1 MPEPLV
7 SVVIASVNGLSC
19 VAPCLEAL
27 TPQLEGCRA
36 EVLVVDRC
44 GEETRAALRGR
55 FPTVR
60 VIAAGRRAA
69 LPEMR
74 GQGFA
79 QARGRLVAVLGDR
92 FVPEPGWLAAVEEAH
107 RGGRQVFGGSVENG
121 NPTRVRDWAVF
132 LCEYAPFM
140 PPLAEG
146 EAAALPGNN
155 AVYDRGVLDR
165 IGSGLLGETWDGF
178 LHDRIRALGVPLWAE
193 PALRVAH
200 RKQYGYASFLS
211 ERYHAGRAFAAT
223 RLSGASRAKRTAYA
237 CATPLLPPLLLA
249 RLLVVVARKRRHR
262 TQLLMAAP
270 LILTFLASGACG
282 EAMGA
287 LFGAGDS
294 LERLG

>member
-1 MPEPLV
+1 M
-7 SVVIASVNGLSC
+7 VIASVNGLSC
-19 VAPCLEAL
+19 VAPCLEGLA
-27 TPQLEGCRA
+27 PQLVGRRV

-44 GEETRAALRGR
+44 GEETRATLRGR

-60 VIAAGRRAA
+60 VIAAERSAT

-74 GQGFA
+74 RQGFA
-79 QARGRLVAVLGDR
+79 RAQGRLVAVLADR
-92 FVPEPGWLAAVEEAH
+92 FVPDPGWLAAVEEAH

-121 NPTRVRDWAVF
+121 SVTRVLDWAVF
-132 LCEYAPFM
+132 MCEYAPFM
-140 PPLAEG
+140 PPLAAG
-146 EAAALPGNN
+146 EAATLPGNN

-165 IGSGLLGETWDGF
+165 LGSRLGSETWDGF

-193 PALRVAH
+193 PALRVVH
-200 RKQYGYASFLS
+200 RKQYGCRSFLS

-223 RLSGASRAKRTAYA
+223 RLAESSPAKRVAYA
-237 CATPLLPPLLLA
+237 CATPLVPPLLLA

-262 TQLLMAAP
+262 TRLLTALP
-270 LILTFLASGACG
+270 LILTFFTSGACG

-294 LERLG
+294 LERLR

>member
-1 MPEPLV
+1 VPEPLV
-7 SVVIASVNGLSC
+7 SVVVASVNGLPC
-19 VAPCLEAL
+19 LAPCLEAL
-27 TPQLEGCRA
+27 TRQLEGRRA
-36 EVLVVDRC
+36 EVLVIDRC
-44 GEETRAALRGR
+44 GEETRAAVRGR
-55 FPTVR
+55 FPAVR
-60 VIAAGRRAA
+60 LIAAGRGAA

-74 GQGFA
+74 RQGLA
-79 QARGRLVAVLGDR
+79 EARGRLVAVLGDR

-107 RGGRQVFGGSVENG
+107 RGGHQVFGGSVENG
-121 NPTRVRDWAVF
+121 SVTRVLDWAVF

-155 AVYDRGVLDR
+155 AVYDRSVLER
-165 IGSGLLGETWDGF
+165 LGSGLAGEAWDGF

-200 RKQYGYASFLS
+200 HMQYGYTPFLS
-211 ERYHAGRAFAAT
+211 QRYHASRAFAAT
-223 RLSGASRAKRTAYA
+223 RLTGAPRAKRMVYA
-237 CATPLLPPLLLA
+237 CATPLLPALLFA
-249 RLLVVVARKRRHR
+249 RLLVVVARKRRYR
-262 TQLLMAAP
+262 KRLLV
-270 LILTFLASGACG
+270 LTFLASGACG